1 MFAFVQDPLVCYT
14 QTLMNALEITNL
26 TKDYKGKV
34 AVNDLSLTVKKGE
47 FFGLLGHNG
56 AGKSTTIK
64 CITGI
69 AKFDKGT
76 ISVMGHDVKENYQ
89 EARTSIG
96 LSPQDFNVDI
106 FAKIEIALDF
116 VGGYFGMKKE
126 DRQKRI
132 KELFELLNLEQ
143 FRGKPFEALS
153 GGYKRR
159 YVLARA
165 LMHDP
170 DVLILDEP
178 TAGIDVEHRRD
189 LWKYL
194 QDLHAAGK
202 TIILTS
208 HYLEEVELL
217 CDRVAIMHQGK
228 VIADL
233 DKSEFKQNGNLEET
247 YLALTKDK

>member
-1 MFAFVQDPLVCYT
+1 
-14 QTLMNALEITNL
+14 MNALEIKNL
-26 TKDYKGKV
+26 SKSYKDKK
-34 AVNDLSLTVKKGE
+34 AVNDISLTVKKGE

-69 AKFDKGT
+69 AKFNEGSIT
-76 ISVMGHDVKENYQ
+76 VMGHDVQKDYQ
-89 EARTSIG
+89 EARDSIG

-106 FAKIEIALDF
+106 FAPIEKSIDY
-116 VGGYFGMKKE
+116 VGGYFGMPKE
-126 DRQKRI
+126 KRQERAN
-132 KELFELLNLEQ
+132 ELFKLLDLEQ
-143 FRGKPFEALS
+143 FRKKPFQELS

-178 TAGIDVEHRRD
+178 TAGIDVEQRRA
-189 LWKYL
+189 LWEYL
-194 QDLHAAGK
+194 EDLHEQGK

-208 HYLEEVELL
+208 HYLEEVERL
-217 CDRVAIMHQGK
+217 CDRVAIMHNGRI
-228 VIADL
+228 IADL
-233 DKSEFKQNGNLEET
+233 TKEEFTKNGDRLEDV
-247 YLALTKDK
+247 YLRLTEKA

>member
-1 MFAFVQDPLVCYT
+1 
-14 QTLMNALEITNL
+14 MNAIEIKNL
-26 TKDYKGKV
+26 SKSYKDKKGEKI
-34 AVNDLSLTVKKGE
+34 AVDNISLIVKKGE

-56 AGKSTTIK
+56 AGKSTTIH

-69 AKFDKGT
+69 GKFTTGS
-76 ISVMGHDVKENYQ
+76 ISVMGHDVKKDYQ
-89 EARTSIG
+89 AARASIG

-106 FAKIEIALDF
+106 FGKIEDSLDF
-116 VGGYFGMKKE
+116 VGGYFAMPKKE
-126 DRQKRI
+126 RVEKI
-132 KELFELLNLEQ
+132 KELFEMLNLEQ
-143 FRGKPFEALS
+143 FRGKPFKALS

-159 YVLARA
+159 FVLARA

-178 TAGIDVEHRRD
+178 TAGIDVEQRRA

-194 QDLHAAGK
+194 QKLHKSGK

-217 CDRVAIMHQGK
+217 CSRVAIMHNGK
-228 VIADL
+228 IIADL
-233 DKSEFKQNGNLEET
+233 SKAEFTKNGDKLEDT
-247 YLALTKDK
+247 YLRLTSEKLTSPRA